1 MTSLRDLVVEQ
12 VEYLATLKE
21 SALPEVY
28 DGLIAKHQDQSITK
42 PVYEF
47 INDSCFIC
55 FPFP

>member
-42 PVYEF
+42 PV
-47 INDSCFIC
+47 
-55 FPFP
+55 